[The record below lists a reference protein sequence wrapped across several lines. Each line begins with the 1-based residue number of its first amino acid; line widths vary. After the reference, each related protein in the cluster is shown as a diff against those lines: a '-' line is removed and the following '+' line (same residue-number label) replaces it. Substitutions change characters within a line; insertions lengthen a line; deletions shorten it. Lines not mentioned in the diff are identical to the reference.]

1 VSPETSATADRRFA
15 ELTYDDFRRMASD
28 EALSGHEKVG
38 FPDSYREGREAA
50 ILADLRAKLPALDA
64 RGAVVVDVGAGCA
77 GLASLLREHCRARS
91 HALTFVDSPEML
103 AHHADGEDLA
113 KVPGRFPHDCA
124 ELLAQRRGAVDALIA
139 YSVLQYAFADASPF
153 AFLDA
158 ALELLAPGGRLLLG
172 DLPNA
177 SMRKRFLASAAGA
190 AHHRAYSGRDEDPPV
205 GFNALD
211 AGQLDDGALVGLLLR
226 ARAAGFH
233 AWLVPQPAE
242 LPMANRRE
250 DLLIARP

>member
-1 VSPETSATADRRFA
+1 VSPATQDDRRFA
-15 ELTYDDFRRMASD
+15 ELSYDDFRRLATD
-28 EALSGHEKVG
+28 ETLSGHEKVG
-38 FPDSYREGREAA
+38 FPDAYREGREQA
-50 ILADLRAKLPALDA
+50 ILADVRAKLPALDA
-64 RGAVVVDVGAGCA
+64 REAVVVDVGAGCA
-77 GLASLLREHCRARS
+77 GLSRLLRAHCARHG

-103 AHHADGEDLA
+103 AHHADGPDLT
-113 KVPGRFPHDCA
+113 KLPGRFPQDCA
-124 ELLAQRRGAVDALIA
+124 QLVERRRGTVDALLA

-177 SMRKRFLASAAGA
+177 SMRKRFLASDAGA
-190 AHHRAYSGRDEDPPV
+190 AHHRDYSGRDEDPAPA
-205 GFNALD
+205 FNALD

-233 AWLVPQPAE
+233 AWLVPQQDG

>member
-1 VSPETSATADRRFA
+1 VSTAARDDRRFA
-15 ELTYDDFRRMASD
+15 DLTFDDFRRMASD
-28 EALSGHEKVG
+28 ETLSDHEKVG
-38 FPDSYREGREAA
+38 FPDAYRAGREQA

-64 RGAVVVDVGAGCA
+64 HGAVVIDLGAGCGELA
-77 GLASLLREHCRARS
+77 GLLRAHCAAHG

-103 AHHADGEDLA
+103 AHHADGPDLT
-113 KVPGRFPHDCA
+113 KVAGRFPHECE
-124 ELLAQRRGAVDALIA
+124 ELLERQAGSVDALVA

-158 ALELLAPGGRLLLG
+158 ALALLAPGGRLLLG

-190 AHHRAYSGRDEDPPV
+190 AHHRAYSGRDEDPHV
-205 GFNALD
+205 DFNALD

-233 AWLVPQPAE
+233 AWLVPQAPE